1 MMKALS
7 SLDQALSGKPVVD
20 GQAFSAA
27 TYQLCKVRDDLAR
40 QQREEGPSE
49 ASRKRLERVNGVIS
63 VVLAGHFP
71 IGAVPW
77 DELDRARGWL
87 ADIAAELG

>member
-1 MMKALS
+1 MSPSLSALNAAVAS
-7 SLDQALSGKPVVD
+7 KPVVN

-27 TYQLCKVRDDLAR
+27 THQLCQLRDELAR
-40 QQREEGPSE
+40 QQREQGPTD

-77 DELDRARGWL
+77 DELDRARVWL

>member
-1 MMKALS
+1 MSQSLSAL
-7 SLDQALSGKPVVD
+7 DAAVAGKPVVN

-27 TYQLCKVRDDLAR
+27 THQLCQLRDNLAK
-40 QQREEGPSE
+40 QQREQGPTD

-71 IGAVPW
+71 LGAVPW
-77 DELDRARGWL
+77 DELDRARVWL

>member
-1 MMKALS
+1 MKALF
-7 SLDQALSGKPVVD
+7 SLDQALAAKVSVD

-27 TYQLCKVRDDLAR
+27 TYQLCKLRDELAR
-40 QQREEGPSE
+40 QQREQGPTE

-71 IGAVPW
+71 LGAVPW

>member
-7 SLDQALSGKPVVD
+7 SLDQALTAKPVVD

>member
-1 MMKALS
+1 MLKALV
-7 SLDQALSGKPVVD
+7 SLDQAVASKPVVD

-27 TYQLCKVRDDLAR
+27 TYQLCKVRDELAR
-40 QQREEGPSE
+40 KQREQGPTE

-71 IGAVPW
+71 LGAVPW